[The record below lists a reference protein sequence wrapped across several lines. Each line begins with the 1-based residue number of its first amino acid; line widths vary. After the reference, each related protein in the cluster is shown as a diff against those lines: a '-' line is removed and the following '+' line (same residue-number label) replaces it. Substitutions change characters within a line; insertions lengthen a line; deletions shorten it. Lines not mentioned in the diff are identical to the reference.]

1 MNDTTYIVVPS
12 PWQPKRWAILNT
24 ITATVV
30 EAGFS
35 TRTAAQ
41 EYIWREYETAS

>member
-1 MNDTTYIVVPS
+1 MNTTHYIVVTS

-35 TRTAAQ
+35 TREAAE
-41 EYIWREYETAS
+41 EYLWREYSSAS